1 MVGTYTEGRRLE
13 GCAQQSLLVVEIGP
27 LVLTTGVAELARG
40 QKTSR
45 LSLSHVCYVVALVL
59 ESLKNSCCGGAV
71 ARSRV
76 KSRFGVGGVGGFRGR
91 SRSRRDP

>member
-45 LSLSHVCYVVALVL
+45 LSLSHVCYVVTLVL
-59 ESLKNSCCGGAV
+59 ESLKYSWCDGAV

-76 KSRFGVGGVGGFRGR
+76 KSRFGAESWAGFRGR
-91 SRSRRDP
+91 SRIRRDP

>member
-1 MVGTYTEGRRLE
+1 
-13 GCAQQSLLVVEIGP
+13 VEIGP

-59 ESLKNSCCGGAV
+59 ESLK
-71 ARSRV
+71 
-76 KSRFGVGGVGGFRGR
+76 
-91 SRSRRDP
+91 